1 MALTGYRIMWMMVL
15 FDLPV
20 KTKIQRRNATR
31 FRQFLLDQGFEM
43 AQFSV
48 YLRWCSGK
56 EQVDATTKRIAGQV
70 PAKGSVQI
78 VTITD
83 RQYQNV
89 TCFDNRT
96 KRKPRENPAQLAL
109 F

>member
-20 KTKIQRRNATR
+20 QTKPQRRTATK

-43 AQFSV
+43 TQFSV
-48 YLRWCSGK
+48 YMKWCVGR
-56 EQVDATTKRIAGQV
+56 EQVDALTGKVRSNLPGA
-70 PAKGSVQI
+70 GSVQI

-83 RQYQNV
+83 RQYQNIA
-89 TCFDNRT
+89 CFNGH
-96 KRKPRENPAQLAL
+96 KRSRRENPEQLAL

>member
-1 MALTGYRIMWMMVL
+1 MVL

-20 KTKIQRRNATR
+20 LTKAQRRTATR

-43 AQFSV
+43 TQLSV
-48 YLRWCSGK
+48 YMKWCAGK
-56 EQVDATTKRIAGQV
+56 EQVEALTRKVQANLPG
-70 PAKGSVQI
+70 KGSVQI

-83 RQYQNV
+83 RQYQNIASY
-89 TCFDNRT
+89 DGR
-96 KRKPRENPAQLAL
+96 KRGKRENPDQLAL

>member
-1 MALTGYRIMWMMVL
+1 MMVL

-20 KTKIQRRNATR
+20 LTKPQRRAASR
-31 FRQFLLDQGFEM
+31 FRLFLLDQGFHM

-48 YLRWCSGK
+48 YLRWCVGK
-56 EQVDATTKRIAGQV
+56 EQVEALSRKVAANI
-70 PAKGSVQI
+70 PSKGSVQI

-83 RQYQNV
+83 KQYQNIG
-89 TCFDNRT
+89 TYDG
-96 KRKPRENPAQLAL
+96 KRRKANQNPAQLAL